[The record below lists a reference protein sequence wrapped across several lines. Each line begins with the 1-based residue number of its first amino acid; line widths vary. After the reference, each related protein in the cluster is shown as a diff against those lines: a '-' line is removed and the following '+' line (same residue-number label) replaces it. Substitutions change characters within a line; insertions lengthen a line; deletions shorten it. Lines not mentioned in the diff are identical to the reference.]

1 MRETTF
7 NLCQDLTA
15 HNLREP
21 LNSQI
26 FVKAKSDICCDIEI
40 YGSHWVPLGGTAR
53 CGIERLVQENTSPH
67 N

>member
-1 MRETTF
+1 MQETTF

-40 YGSHWVPLGGTAR
+40 YGSHWLPLGGTAR
-53 CGIERLVQENTSPH
+53 CGIERLVQENTSAT
-67 N
+67 

>member
-40 YGSHWVPLGGTAR
+40 YGGIGLAP
-53 CGIERLVQENTSPH
+53 CGIEPLVQENSSAT
-67 N
+67 